1 MLTKA
6 DLRRAEPIAKFI
18 VEAIAKAKVEAIA
31 EGMAKGMARG
41 LRRLVAKGCLTM
53 EEGKDDLNAMAQDGL
68 ISEAELK
75 MTLSLLGSE

>member
-18 VEAIAKAKVEAIA
+18 VEAIAKAKAKAKA
-31 EGMAKGMARG
+31 EAKGMARG
-41 LRRLVAKGCLTM
+41 LRHLVAKGCLTM
-53 EEGKDDLNAMAQDGL
+53 EEGKASLKEMAQDGL
-68 ISEAELK
+68 ISEAELD